1 MIDEYFYETLPYLV
15 DLKKKEDK
23 QSNNYCV
30 VYKTYCPYMQQE
42 LVATRHFLAQKEAED
57 YYRRQIRLGRK
68 KR

>member
-42 LVATRHFLAQKEAED
+42 IFLSKKKQRIIIED
-57 YYRRQIRLGRK
+57 KYD
-68 KR
+68 